1 MREGSTIRHASR
13 ALDPVLEQDCLEF
26 FQREVA
32 HGRWIVAMQIAP
44 EVLKSVPSLSLSLQ
58 FTLLGSIAAGEELL
72 GDMHHAALLRTR
84 CREILVEL
92 KVQGKQLRA
101 CTSDLARVCRVAGQH
116 ELAQF
121 WAAEVCSVATLP
133 HVPKTVS

>member
-1 MREGSTIRHASR
+1 
-13 ALDPVLEQDCLEF
+13 
-26 FQREVA
+26 
-32 HGRWIVAMQIAP
+32 
-44 EVLKSVPSLSLSLQ
+44 
-58 FTLLGSIAAGEELL
+58 
-72 GDMHHAALLRTR
+72 MHHAALLRTR